1 MDMDIEINNREE
13 LDLAIIEL
21 KKQKLEKKAL
31 LFSQFHEIQ
40 ESIRP
45 INILK
50 HSLEKIT
57 APGDIRSTLLKAA
70 GGLGM
75 GLLTKG
81 LIGSRTTGAIGSM
94 VGNTLKA
101 TVTNTLYN
109 NADKLKAY
117 GLAIYNNLFK
127 KGRK

>member
-1 MDMDIEINNREE
+1 MDISTIEDLDSAIAE
-13 LDLAIIEL
+13 LQQKKIATKEQLA
-21 KKQKLEKKAL
+21 AD
-31 LFSQFHEIQ
+31 FHELH

-45 INILK
+45 INLLK
-50 HSLEKIT
+50 SGIQKIT

-81 LIGSRTTGAIGSM
+81 IISGKTGGAIGSM

-101 TVTNTLYN
+101 TVSNTIYQ
-109 NADKLKAY
+109 NADKIKAY
-117 GLAIYNNLFK
+117 GLAIYHNLFGKGK
-127 KGRK
+127 KK